1 MAASEPTTFT
11 ELGLPAQILKTLESL
26 GYQAPTPVQS
36 QSIPTLL
43 AGDDLLGHAPTGT
56 GKTAAF
62 SLPLLARID
71 PSETSPQVLV
81 LTPTRELAIQV
92 TAAIQGYSKDLSG
105 VRALAIYGGQD
116 YGPQLRQLRNGQH
129 IVVGTPGRV
138 MDHIRRGT
146 LDLTDLK
153 ALVLD
158 EADEMLNM
166 GFLEDVEWILEQAP
180 EQRQMALF
188 SATMPKEISR
198 IAKRFMTSPKTIA
211 IKALIGAKAMIQQQ
225 YCLVAA
231 KEKPNALQRMLAFEA
246 FDAVLIF
253 VRTKLQTVSVAE
265 AIARG
270 GHQAAAIHGDL
281 AQNQREQIIRRLSK
295 GQLDIVVATDVA
307 ARGLDVDR
315 ISHVINYD
323 PPHDA
328 ETYVHRIGRTGRAGR
343 SGRAIIFLAKRD
355 ERRIKILERE
365 TQNKL
370 TPYALPSPEMIRS
383 KQLKDFKET
392 LMEAV
397 KTPPRDDLV
406 SAMES
411 VMENSGLN
419 AITIAATIAQQLL
432 PAKAFAPITPV
443 KPVQP
448 KPSSQDRA
456 AAKDEQHFTPARGM
470 AVFRIAVGN
479 DQSVE
484 AREIVGAIANE
495 GGLNGKEIGTIRIF
509 ADHSL
514 VELPNALPRTVF
526 TALKNTWVRGRR
538 LGIYRLET
546 DQAPKS
552 KRRSNA
558 DDARKKPNQS
568 RSKSAVGK
576 RRSGP
581 ASSGKKAA
589 SPVKKRPAA
598 ATKAKAKAASKTPSK
613 AAHKRPSKAKD

>member
-198 IAKRFMTSPKTIA
+198 IAKRFMSSPKTIA
-211 IKALIGAKAMIQQQ
+211 IEALIGAKAMIQQQ

-589 SPVKKRPAA
+589 SPDKKRPAA
-598 ATKAKAKAASKTPSK
+598 ATKAKAKAASTTPSK

>member
-43 AGDDLLGHAPTGT
+43 AGEDLLGHAPTGT

-146 LDLTDLK
+146 LVLTDLK

-166 GFLEDVEWILEQAP
+166 GFLEDVEWILEKAP
-180 EQRQMALF
+180 EKRQMALF

-211 IKALIGAKAMIQQQ
+211 IEALIGAKAMIQQQ

-231 KEKPNALQRMLAFEA
+231 KEKPSALQRMLAFEA

-270 GHQAAAIHGDL
+270 GYQAAAIHGDL
-281 AQNQREQIIRRLSK
+281 AQNQREQIIRRLAK

-397 KTPPRDDLV
+397 NTPPRDDLV

-443 KPVQP
+443 KPAHP
-448 KPSSQDRA
+448 KASSQDRA

-470 AVFRIAVGN
+470 AR
-479 DQSVE
+479 
-484 AREIVGAIANE
+484 
-495 GGLNGKEIGTIRIF
+495 
-509 ADHSL
+509 
-514 VELPNALPRTVF
+514 
-526 TALKNTWVRGRR
+526 
-538 LGIYRLET
+538 
-546 DQAPKS
+546 
-552 KRRSNA
+552 
-558 DDARKKPNQS
+558 
-568 RSKSAVGK
+568 
-576 RRSGP
+576 
-581 ASSGKKAA
+581 AA
-589 SPVKKRPAA
+589 STAKKSVPFVSSQTILWLNSRMRYPAPSSRR
-598 ATKAKAKAASKTPSK
+598 SKTPGSE
-613 AAHKRPSKAKD
+613 AAGLVSTD

>member
-43 AGDDLLGHAPTGT
+43 AGEDLLGHAPTGT

-180 EQRQMALF
+180 EKRQMALF

-198 IAKRFMTSPKTIA
+198 IAKRFMSSPKTIA
-211 IKALIGAKAMIQQQ
+211 IEALIGAKAMIQQQ

-432 PAKAFAPITPV
+432 PAKAFAPIKPV
-443 KPVQP
+443 KPAQP
-448 KPSSQDRA
+448 KPSPQDRA

-581 ASSGKKAA
+581 AASGKKAA

>member
-43 AGDDLLGHAPTGT
+43 AGEDLLGHAPTGT

-180 EQRQMALF
+180 EKRQMALF

-198 IAKRFMTSPKTIA
+198 IAKRFMSSPKTIA
-211 IKALIGAKAMIQQQ
+211 IEALIGAKAMIQQQ

-443 KPVQP
+443 KPAQP

-598 ATKAKAKAASKTPSK
+598 ATKAKAKAVSKTPSK

>member
-1 MAASEPTTFT
+1 LAASEPTTFT

-43 AGDDLLGHAPTGT
+43 AGEDLLGHAPTGT

-105 VRALAIYGGQD
+105 IRALAVYGGQD

-146 LDLTDLK
+146 LDLNDLK
-153 ALVLD
+153 SLVLD

-180 EQRQMALF
+180 DTRQMALF

-211 IKALIGAKAMIQQQ
+211 IEALIGAKAMIQQQ

-231 KEKPNALQRMLAFEA
+231 KEKPSALQRMLAFEA

-370 TPYALPSPEMIRS
+370 TPYSLPSSEMIRS

-392 LMEAV
+392 LIEAL
-397 KTPPRDDLV
+397 KTSPSDDLV

-411 VMENSGLN
+411 VMESSGFN

-443 KPVQP
+443 KPTLP
-448 KPSSQDRA
+448 KASTQERA
-456 AAKDEQHFTPARGM
+456 AAKNEQHFTPAKGM

-558 DDARKKPNQS
+558 DGARKKPNQS

-576 RRSGP
+576 RRSAP
-581 ASSGKKAA
+581 PSSGKKAA

-598 ATKAKAKAASKTPSK
+598 TTKAKAKAASKTPSK
-613 AAHKRPSKAKD
+613 AAPKRPSKAKD

>member
-1 MAASEPTTFT
+1 MASEPTTFT
-11 ELGLPAQILKTLESL
+11 DLGLPAQILKTLEAL
-26 GYQAPTPVQS
+26 DYRNPTPVQS

-43 AGDDLLGHAPTGT
+43 AGHDLLGHAPTGT

-71 PSETSPQVLV
+71 SKQASPQLLV

-92 TAAIQGYSKDLSG
+92 TAAIQGYSKGLPG
-105 VRALAIYGGQD
+105 VRTLAIYGGQD

-146 LDLTDLK
+146 LDLADLK

-180 EQRQMALF
+180 EKRQMALF

-198 IAKRFMTSPKTIA
+198 IAKRFMTHPKTIA
-211 IKALIGAKAMIQQQ
+211 IEALIGAKAMIQQQ
-225 YCLVAA
+225 YCLIAA
-231 KEKPNALQRMLAFEA
+231 KEKPSALQRMLAFEA

-265 AIARG
+265 AITRG

-370 TPYALPSPEMIRS
+370 TQYALPSAEMIRS

-392 LMEAV
+392 LIEAL
-397 KTPPRDDLV
+397 KTPPSNDLV
-406 SAMES
+406 STMES
-411 VMENSGLN
+411 VMEISGLDT
-419 AITIAATIAQQLL
+419 ITIAATIAQALL
-432 PAKAFAPITPV
+432 PKKAFAPV
-443 KPVQP
+443 SLDKPAQP
-448 KPSSQDRA
+448 KASSQDRA
-456 AAKDEQHFTPARGM
+456 IAKNEQHFSPAKGM

-495 GGLNGKEIGTIRIF
+495 GGLNGKEIGSIRIF
-509 ADHSL
+509 ADHTL

-546 DQAPKS
+546 EQPPKS

-558 DDARKKPNQS
+558 DSARKKPTQS
-568 RSKSAVGK
+568 RSKSPVGK
-576 RRSGP
+576 RRS
-581 ASSGKKAA
+581 ATTSSAKKAV
-589 SPVKKRPAA
+589 SPVKKRANASAKTAPKSRAK
-598 ATKAKAKAASKTPSK
+598 TK
-613 AAHKRPSKAKD
+613 D

>member
-43 AGDDLLGHAPTGT
+43 AGEDLLGHAPTGT

-198 IAKRFMTSPKTIA
+198 IAKRFMSSPKTIA
-211 IKALIGAKAMIQQQ
+211 IEALIGAKAMIQQQ

-443 KPVQP
+443 KPAQP
-448 KPSSQDRA
+448 KASSQDRA

>member
-1 MAASEPTTFT
+1 LAASEPTTFT

-43 AGDDLLGHAPTGT
+43 AGEDLLGHAPTGT

-146 LDLTDLK
+146 LVLTDLK

-180 EQRQMALF
+180 EKRQMALF

-211 IKALIGAKAMIQQQ
+211 IEALIGAKAMIQQQ

-231 KEKPNALQRMLAFEA
+231 KEKPSALQRMLAFEA

-443 KPVQP
+443 KPAQP

-576 RRSGP
+576 RRSAP
-581 ASSGKKAA
+581 AFSGKKAA

>member
-43 AGDDLLGHAPTGT
+43 AGEDLLGHAPTGT

-180 EQRQMALF
+180 EKRQMALF

-198 IAKRFMTSPKTIA
+198 IAKRFMSSPKTIA
-211 IKALIGAKAMIQQQ
+211 IEALIGAKAMIQQQ

-231 KEKPNALQRMLAFEA
+231 KEKPSALQRMLAFEA

-443 KPVQP
+443 KPAQP
-448 KPSSQDRA
+448 KPSPQDRA

-576 RRSGP
+576 RRSAP